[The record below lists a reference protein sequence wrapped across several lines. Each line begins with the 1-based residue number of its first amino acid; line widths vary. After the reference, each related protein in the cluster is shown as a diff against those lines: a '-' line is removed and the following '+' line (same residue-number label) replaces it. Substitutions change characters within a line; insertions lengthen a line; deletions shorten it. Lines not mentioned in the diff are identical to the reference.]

1 MLEAKQ
7 SGNVVEDFTIGN
19 TRIKIC
25 DDFCRTRTSGEVK
38 EILDRVARRTVGSLT
53 AAATPDYVKYP
64 AMKWLKS
71 ERGRAESLRQEA
83 EKKRLEMLVKALRAV
98 FAQQEQKTA

>member
-1 MLEAKQ
+1 
-7 SGNVVEDFTIGN
+7 
-19 TRIKIC
+19 
-25 DDFCRTRTSGEVK
+25 
-38 EILDRVARRTVGSLT
+38 
-53 AAATPDYVKYP
+53 
-64 AMKWLKS
+64 MKWLKS

>member
-1 MLEAKQ
+1 MTTPFLLLGVNQ
-7 SGNVVEDFTIGN
+7 NRSISGSCFE
-19 TRIKIC
+19 C
-25 DDFCRTRTSGEVK
+25 
-38 EILDRVARRTVGSLT
+38 
-53 AAATPDYVKYP
+53 AAAILYGAVIILTIISTKKAGIWTKKITDVKYP

-71 ERGRAESLRQEA
+71 ERGRAENLRQEA